1 MSVRPGK
8 KKEGKTVFD
17 MRVQCSSIRVS
28 RTVPTTLLSINHP
41 GKFFEN
47 KGLTE
52 ITLQDRSYRL
62 SIHEAADSQACD
74 YKQRTY
80 LFAYNGLMLP

>member
-52 ITLQDRSYRL
+52 ITLQDLIDYRSMRL
-62 SIHEAADSQACD
+62 QTVKHATINREHTCLLTMA
-74 YKQRTY
+74 
-80 LFAYNGLMLP
+80 